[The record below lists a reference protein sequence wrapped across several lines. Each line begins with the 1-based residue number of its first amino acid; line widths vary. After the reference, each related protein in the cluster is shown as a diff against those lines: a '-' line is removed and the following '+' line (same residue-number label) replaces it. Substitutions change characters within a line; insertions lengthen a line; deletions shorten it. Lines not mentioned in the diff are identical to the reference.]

1 MNTKPTTKLSPVT
14 SKRKSKAPRK
24 MPFVIDFH
32 AHIVNPEVFEL
43 TQKNS
48 LHSRI
53 GLGKQTSLGGNK
65 HSENTMRSML
75 DMDVRLKDMD
85 RMGIDLQVISPSLIH
100 HNTEPMPPLRALKIV
115 QRVNDSVAE
124 AVAAHPD
131 RLAGIGIVPLQDAKK
146 SAKELERMVKNLDL
160 RGVQIS
166 TFVRDEEIGSKSFHP
181 FWRKA
186 QQLDVPVFIHP
197 AGNSDPRLKKFG
209 MAFMVGQPYE
219 EALAMSS
226 LVYEGILDK
235 FPGLKILVAHGG
247 GYLPY
252 YAGRQDNA
260 QRAGRDGGKL
270 KGDFS
275 SYIRRFYYDTVI
287 FNPDML
293 DFLSTKVSTKNIVM
307 GTDYPFGEKNPIGYV
322 RKAKKISTAQQDA
335 ILGKNAARLL
345 KLKI

>member
-1 MNTKPTTKLSPVT
+1 MSKKP
-14 SKRKSKAPRK
+14 
-24 MPFVIDFH
+24 FIIDFH
-32 AHIVNPEVFEL
+32 GHIVNQKIFEI

-48 LHSRI
+48 LHARI

-65 HSENTMRSML
+65 HSEMTMESML
-75 DMDVRLKDMD
+75 NMSVRIKDMD
-85 RMGIDLQVISPSLIH
+85 RMGIDMQVISPSLIH
-100 HNTEPMPPLRALKIV
+100 HNTEPLAPVKALKIV
-115 QRVNDSVAE
+115 QQVNDSVAE
-124 AVAAHPD
+124 AVSEHPE
-131 RLAGIGIVPLQDAKK
+131 RLTGIGIVPLQDANL
-146 SAKELERMVKNLDL
+146 SAKELDRIVKKNGL

-166 TFVRDEEIGSKSFHP
+166 TVVRGEEIGDKKFHP

-209 MAFMVGQPYE
+209 LAFMVGQPYE

-235 FPGLKILVAHGG
+235 FPKLKILIAHGG

-260 QRAGRDGGKL
+260 YRSGRDGCSL
-270 KGDFS
+270 KGSFS
-275 SYIRRFYYDTVI
+275 SYIRKFHYETVV

-293 DFLSTKVSTKNIVM
+293 DFLATKVSAKNIVM
-307 GTDYPFGEKNPIGYV
+307 GTDYPFGETDPISFI
-322 RKAKKISTAQQDA
+322 RKTKKISRAQQDG

-345 KLKI
+345 KIKI

>member
-1 MNTKPTTKLSPVT
+1 MAAKTKKKTKAKL
-14 SKRKSKAPRK
+14 KK
-24 MPFVIDFH
+24 PFVIDFH
-32 AHIVNPEVFEL
+32 GHIVNPELFAL

-53 GLGKQTSLGGNK
+53 GLGKQTSLGGDK
-65 HSENTMRSML
+65 HSQVTMQRMT
-75 DMDVRLKDMD
+75 DMPARLKELD

-100 HNTEPMPPLRALKIV
+100 HNTEPMAPTRALKIV

-124 AVAAHPD
+124 AVAEYPD
-131 RLAGIGIVPLQDAKK
+131 RLSGIGLVPLQDAKL
-146 SAKELERMVKNLDL
+146 SAQELDRMVKKLDL

-166 TFVRDEEIGSKSFHP
+166 TIVRGDELGDKKFHP

-209 MAFMVGQPYE
+209 LAFMVGQPYE

-226 LVYEGILDK
+226 LVYEGVMDK
-235 FPGLKILVAHGG
+235 FPKLKILIAHGG

-260 QRAGRDGGKL
+260 YRAGRDGGTL
-270 KGDFS
+270 KGSFS
-275 SYIRRFYYDTVI
+275 SYIRKFHYETVI

-293 DFLSTKVSTKNIVM
+293 DYLSTKVSSKNIVM
-307 GTDYPFGEKNPIGYV
+307 GTDFPFGETSPISFI
-322 RKAKKISTAQQDA
+322 RKSKKLSSAQQDA